1 MRILLHKFKDSA
13 FSVIPIVILVLILNF
28 TISPI
33 ETEQLIRFLIG
44 ALFIILGLSIFLM
57 GVDLGIDEIGQHMGD
72 AIAKSN
78 KLIVVIVAG
87 LLLGFFISVAE
98 PDLHILAG
106 QIDKVTAGAVSKW
119 GIVIIVSLGIAVLL
133 SAGLL
138 RIVYNFGLHK
148 MLTILYGIIFVIAL
162 FASPEFISI
171 SFDASG
177 ATTGALT
184 VPFVLALAVGV
195 SGLKRDSRE
204 SEKDSFGL
212 VAIVSTG
219 PIISVM
225 IMSIII
231 GTEDITGSIELEAR
245 DMGSIFHPFIYK
257 MPVIAYEIFFA
268 LMPILIVFLIFRKRV
283 FKLGRHQTK
292 DILIGILYSFVGL
305 VLLLT
310 GVNAGFME
318 VGTIVGFQIAALEND
333 FLLIGTGFLLG
344 LLTILA
350 EPAVYVLTDQIES
363 VTSGYV
369 KRRTVMGAL
378 AIGVGTSVALSMIR
392 ILVPDLDLW
401 HYLLPGYIIAVVL
414 TYIVPKLFVGIA
426 FDSGGVASGPMTATF
441 VLAFAQGAAQGIPG
455 ADVILDG
462 FGIIA
467 MVALTP
473 LITLQILGLVYKVKT
488 RKGGG
493 ENGYGKQ

>member
-1 MRILLHKFKDSA
+1 MRILLYKFKDSA
-13 FSVIPIVILVLILNF
+13 FSVMPIVILVLILNF

-33 ETEQLIRFLIG
+33 EADQLIRFLTG

-57 GVDLGIDEIGQHMGD
+57 GVDLGIDQIGQHMGD
-72 AIAKSN
+72 AIARSN
-78 KLIVVIVAG
+78 KLIVVIIVG

-106 QIDKVTAGAVSKW
+106 QIDKVTSGTVAKW
-119 GIVIIVSLGIAVLL
+119 NIVIIVSFGIAVLL

-148 MLTILYGIIFVIAL
+148 MLTILYGIIFAIAI
-162 FASPEFISI
+162 FASPEFIAI

-184 VPFVLALAVGV
+184 VPFILALAVGV
-195 SGLKRDSRE
+195 SALKRDSQA

-225 IMSIII
+225 IMSLII
-231 GTEDITGSIELEAR
+231 GAEDISGSV
-245 DMGSIFHPFIYK
+245 DMAAGDDGSIFHPFMYK
-257 MPVIAYEIFFA
+257 MPVMAYEVFFA
-268 LMPILIVFLIFRKRV
+268 LLPILLVFLILRKRA
-283 FKLGRHQTK
+283 FKLGKQQTK
-292 DILIGILYSFVGL
+292 DILLGIVYSFVGL

-318 VGTIVGFQIAALEND
+318 VGTIVGFQIASLEND

-350 EPAVYVLTDQIES
+350 EPAVYVLTDQIEN

-369 KRRTVMGAL
+369 KRKTVMGAL

-401 HYLLPGYIIAVVL
+401 HYLLPGYIIAVIL

-441 VLAFAQGAAQGIPG
+441 ILAFAQGAAEGIPG
-455 ADVILDG
+455 ADVMLDG

-473 LITLQILGLVYKVKT
+473 LITLQILGIIYKIKT
-488 RKGGG
+488 RKGGS
-493 ENGYGKQ
+493 ENGSENQ